1 MSNSNRRLGGRGSN
15 NALFLM
21 ALAIGSLADLVCGT
35 QFQVQRPGDVRYQEP
50 ELEMP
55 RPRKEH
61 PLAHMGRLAYD
72 MDAAAADDNPS
83 SIAAMTTTPLL
94 ETFQVAEPVLLPSGP
109 AADEAVTVTL
119 MDHQFANSYG
129 NPFVGT
135 YAPPRGLDFDHV
147 VVNFTVEVRGR
158 QFDRWGSAYLGDVN
172 FFSTSTAEPTPR
184 GITWTWIKDVTPY
197 LSLWR
202 EPQDLL
208 FQLDNVVNDVYTGLL
223 NATLT
228 ATFFRSPVQTGGQPP
243 ADLILPV
250 SRATA
255 AVAARRKAGN
265 PNTATAAAAA
275 VAASAGYWTY
285 PEEDATALLRFPRN
299 VNRAVFS
306 SSVKAQ
312 GEEEFWWSN
321 APQSAAAAFEPDV
334 GTYPGYSPFREVQV
348 LIDGRLAGVRWPFPV
363 VYTGGVV
370 PQLHRPVVGIDAFD
384 LRDHEID
391 ITPWLP
397 LLCDGADHT
406 IGLRVVGLVDDGEA
420 SARLSD
426 TTESSW
432 YLVGKVFLWLDDD
445 EDSVTTG
452 VVGGD
457 DDDNHDDD
465 PKIEFSQ
472 TLTRNATGFNE
483 SLEYAVAVTR
493 HFSITSQ
500 VTTQKGSGTASWS
513 QRLSYSNAG
522 GLYAHGHGAVN
533 TFSTTGEEASRIPG
547 WGGYKTTFSYPLH
560 CNTTT
565 FLLPQGNLT
574 LWARLD
580 QGLRL
585 HVQGNTV
592 YPTGLEAFRR
602 EGGAGWAGSVVDT
615 DRNGTANYSRYADY
629 SVTSGAG
636 RTRQVFRLS
645 GLDGDGTYET
655 PGSELYSRDVTAY
668 NNTVVADKEVIM
680 DKVA

>member
-1 MSNSNRRLGGRGSN
+1 MSNRNRRLGGRGNRN

-21 ALAIGSLADLVCGT
+21 ALAVGSLVDLVCGT
-35 QFQVQRPGDVRYQEP
+35 QFQVQRPGGVRYQEP
-50 ELEMP
+50 EPDVP

-72 MDAAAADDNPS
+72 MDAAAADDPP
-83 SIAAMTTTPLL
+83 SIAAMTTTTPLL
-94 ETFQVAEPVLLPSGP
+94 ETFQVAQPVLLPSGP
-109 AADEAVTVTL
+109 AAAAGPDEAVTVTL

-129 NPFVGT
+129 DPFVGT

-202 EPQDLL
+202 EPQTLL

-250 SRATA
+250 SRA
-255 AVAARRKAGN
+255 K
-265 PNTATAAAAA
+265 AAA
-275 VAASAGYWTY
+275 VGFPVFRRAASAGYWTY
-285 PEEDATALLRFPRN
+285 PEEDATALLHFPRN

-321 APQSAAAAFEPDV
+321 APQSAADAFEPDV

-363 VYTGGVV
+363 AYTGGVV

-406 IGLRVVGLVDDGEA
+406 IGLRVVGLVDDGHA

-426 TTESSW
+426 TTGSSW

-445 EDSVTTG
+445 EGSVTTG

-457 DDDNHDDD
+457 DDD

-483 SLEYAVAVTR
+483 SLEYNVAVTR

-533 TFSTTGEEASRIPG
+533 TPSTTGEETSGSPG
-547 WGGYKTTFSYPLH
+547 WRGYKTTFSYPLH

-592 YPTGLEAFRR
+592 YPTGLEAFQR

-615 DRNGTANYSRYADY
+615 DRNGTANYSRYADN

-636 RTRQVFRLS
+636 RTHQVFRLS
-645 GLDGDGTYET
+645 GLDGNGTYET
-655 PGSELYSRDVTAY
+655 PGTELYSRDVTAY
-668 NNTVVADKEVIM
+668 NNSVVADKEVVA
-680 DKVA
+680 DKAA